1 MPHSNEQKSAF
12 LENAGTVKAKLNY
25 LDPNVTHPY
34 FYSSKDIV
42 PEGVALSNIATVSHE
57 ITLTDLNSIPEEGR
71 KELGFDTD
79 HAGFELIR
87 GFGKEATREDW
98 ANAKWE
104 DEEWIKQVYYA
115 DVDALLKK
123 HKGVTYTY
131 IFDHTLRKRQTD
143 PTKEKVDNP
152 NARQPVFQ
160 AHVDQSNWAGQ
171 NRVLKHLGPE
181 AHEKLKRGEIRAQ
194 IVNVWRPLR
203 GPVFDHPLAVA
214 DFRTVPLSD
223 LVVSELRYATWT
235 GQTLSIHENPA
246 HRWYYA
252 RGMEAEQALLL
263 KCYDSTDAVLTPHSA
278 FVDPTTPPDALP
290 RWSIELRVLAITELA
305 A

>member
-1 MPHSNEQKSAF
+1 MPHSNEQSPL
-12 LENAGTVKAKLNY
+12 LENVHTIRAKLNY
-25 LDPNVTHPY
+25 LDKTVTEPY
-34 FYSSKDIV
+34 YYSYAV
-42 PEGVALSNIATVSHE
+42 PESERKTNVVIEEKEV
-57 ITLTDLNSIPEEGR
+57 TLTDLNSIPEEGR

-115 DVDALLKK
+115 DVDALLKRL
-123 HKGVTYTY
+123 KGATYTFV
-131 IFDHTLRKRQTD
+131 FDHTIRKRKTEE
-143 PTKEKVDNP
+143 TKDLPEHI
-152 NARQPVFQ
+152 RQPGLRV
-160 AHVDQSNWAGQ
+160 HVDQSNWAGQ

-194 IVNVWRPLR
+194 LINVWRPLR

-214 DFRTVPLSD
+214 DFRSVPLSD
-223 LVVSELRYATWT
+223 LVPSELRYPTWT
-235 GQTLSIHENPA
+235 GQTLSIYPNPV

-290 RWSIELRVLAITELA
+290 RWSIELRVLAITELTA
-305 A
+305 

>member
-1 MPHSNEQKSAF
+1 MPHSNEISGL
-12 LENAGTVKAKLNY
+12 LEKAGTVKGKLNF
-25 LDPNVTHPY
+25 LDKSVTNPY
-34 FYSSKDIV
+34 YYAYSV
-42 PEGVALSNIATVSHE
+42 PEGERTSNVVHVEQEVTF
-57 ITLTDLNSIPEEGR
+57 TDLNSISEEGR

-87 GFGKEATREDW
+87 GFGKEATREEW
-98 ANAKWE
+98 QNERWE

-123 HKGVTYTY
+123 HKGVTSTFV
-131 IFDHTLRKRQTD
+131 FDHTLRRRRTEENKNQPETPD
-143 PTKEKVDNP
+143 
-152 NARQPVFQ
+152 ARQPALF

-194 IVNVWRPLR
+194 LINVWRPLR
-203 GPVFDHPLAVA
+203 GPVLDHPLAVA
-214 DFRTVPLSD
+214 DFRSVEASD
-223 LVVSELRYATWT
+223 LVPSELRYPTWT
-235 GQTLSIHENPA
+235 GQTLAIYPNPA

-252 RGMEAEQALLL
+252 RGMETEQVLFL

-278 FVDPTTPPDALP
+278 FVDPTTPVDAPP
-290 RWSIELRVLAITELA
+290 RWSIELRVLAITELTS
-305 A
+305 